1 MRSALVA
8 LTLLFGSAMTAAHA
22 GTLSCPDLSTAV
34 QVGTCPSE
42 EELRFTF
49 TGYCSD
55 NARAYET
62 DTVTCTDYKHY
73 RRLKNI
79 ALWESKDGEFQG
91 YVSCDLP
98 ATTIRAARASA
109 ISVVKK
115 GGITQ
120 VICRYPD
127 DISFAHRTR
136 ANCQMDTGAA
146 CATDP
151 AACKARCD

>member
-1 MRSALVA
+1 MRSVLVTLA
-8 LTLLFGSAMTAAHA
+8 LLFGPATTATLA

-34 QVGTCPSE
+34 QVGACPSE
-42 EELRFTF
+42 EELKFTF

-62 DTVTCTDYKHY
+62 DNPACTDFKLY
-73 RRLKNI
+73 RKLKNI

-91 YVSCDLP
+91 YVSCDSAA
-98 ATTIRAARASA
+98 ATVRAARASA

-115 GGITQ
+115 GSITQ

-136 ANCQMDTGAA
+136 ANCKADDSAA
-146 CATDP
+146 CASNP
-151 AACKARCD
+151 AACKVTCD